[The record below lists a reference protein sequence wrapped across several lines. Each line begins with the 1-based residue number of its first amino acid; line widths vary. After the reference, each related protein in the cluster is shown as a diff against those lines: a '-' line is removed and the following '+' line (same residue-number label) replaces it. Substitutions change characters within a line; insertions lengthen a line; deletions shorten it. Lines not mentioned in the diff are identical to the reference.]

1 MALIA
6 HYIEHRRQREEQV
19 IAALAEG
26 LQTVEAIA
34 DRIYVNLA
42 PALVPM
48 ARESVLAHLVKLEG
62 EGRARVPGTHWVLA
76 R

>member
-42 PALVPM
+42 PALVPSRPIVN
-48 ARESVLAHLVKLEG
+48 ADAPYDC
-62 EGRARVPGTHWVLA
+62 A
-76 R
+76 